1 MRPSLSPSRWLPTE
15 RLLALDPAP
24 RPDLSGEWRR
34 RLLAFPKRSLSAG
47 ALSAEQDQRAGRL
60 ALRGQML
67 ASGVIT
73 GLRVDFDRD
82 EPSILRIAAGHGLA
96 ASGED
101 VSLARDLVVAAGAL
115 PVADTRNPGIPD
127 AIDLTLA
134 EFGPAS
140 QALVLVLRPI
150 EVRTREAT
158 APGDPCDDD
167 PVSDAFADH
176 QRIDGA
182 LPVWVRLPDPL
193 AKLAL
198 SLIHI

>member
-73 GLRVDFDRD
+73 GLRVDFDRH

-182 LPVWVRLPDPL
+182 LPV
-193 AKLAL
+193 L